1 MNIAFILNSA
11 VLSAAYPSLQEQLER
26 KHNCCSYQLDGGRLL
41 SVDASKSSA
50 SMSTITFAGSKENSS
65 QYSDF
70 AFPEAGF
77 HVQPVCLVPSMRSR
91 LGKALRNLV
100 ANFELPLVRRSAIS
114 FGCFAFI
121 ASLIFSGSQPVKAET
136 IPACSKVSVQSV
148 SPVQNLLA
156 KTEVD
161 PVNHAL
167 RLGSAW
173 GAYAES
179 DSGHTN
185 IPAQHINL
193 PNGQHSNSS
202 HLPKGNQ
209 GHTPQVPPVPGAG
222 V

>member
-11 VLSAAYPSLQEQLER
+11 VLSAACPSLQEQLKR
-26 KHNCCSYQLDGGRLL
+26 KHSCSSYQLDGGLLL
-41 SVDASKSSA
+41 SIDTAKPVPE
-50 SMSTITFAGSKENSS
+50 ITKKDGSLK
-65 QYSDF
+65 YSDLVL
-70 AFPEAGF
+70 PEASF
-77 HVQPVCLVPSMRSR
+77 QVQPVSLVPSMRSR

-100 ANFELPLVRRSAIS
+100 DSFELPLVRRSAVS
-114 FGCFAFI
+114 FGCFAFV
-121 ASLIFSGSQPVKAET
+121 AGLIFSGSQPVKAET
-136 IPACSKVSVQSV
+136 IPVCSKVCVQSV

-193 PNGQHSNSS
+193 SNGQHSNSAN
-202 HLPKGNQ
+202 LPEGNQ
-209 GHTPQVPPVPGAG
+209 GHTPEVPPVAGAG

>member
-11 VLSAAYPSLQEQLER
+11 VLSAAYPSLEEQLER
-26 KHNCCSYQLDGGRLL
+26 KRSSSAYQLDGGLLL
-41 SVDASKSSA
+41 SVSSVKPLLKSTKA
-50 SMSTITFAGSKENSS
+50 DQALKC
-65 QYSDF
+65 SDLVL
-70 AFPEAGF
+70 PEANF
-77 HVQPVCLVPSMRSR
+77 QVQSVSLIPSMRSR
-91 LGKALRNLV
+91 LSKALHSLV
-100 ANFELPLVRRSAIS
+100 STFELPFMRRSVVPL
-114 FGCFAFI
+114 GCFAFM
-121 ASLIFSGSQPVKAET
+121 ASLVFGGNQPVKAET
-136 IPACSKVSVQSV
+136 IPVCSKVSVQSI
-148 SPVQNLLA
+148 SPTQSLLA

-202 HLPKGNQ
+202 HLPKGNK
-209 GHTPQVPPVPGAG
+209 GDTPQVPPVPGAG

>member
-11 VLSAAYPSLQEQLER
+11 VLSAACPSLQEQLER
-26 KHNCCSYQLDGGRLL
+26 KRGCHSYQLDGGWLL
-41 SVDASKSSA
+41 SIDGAKSA
-50 SMSTITFAGSKENSS
+50 PVVAKKNSS
-65 QYSDF
+65 KQYSDLVL
-70 AFPEAGF
+70 PEAGF
-77 HVQPVCLVPSMRSR
+77 QVQPVNLVPSMRSR
-91 LGKALRNLV
+91 LSKALRNLV
-100 ANFELPLVRRSAIS
+100 GSFELPLVRRSAVS

-136 IPACSKVSVQSV
+136 IPVCSKVSVQSV

-202 HLPKGNQ
+202 HLPKGNK